1 MLVVHQTSAAYMD
14 VIRRAGGI
22 LTELGGLQSHAA
34 VIGQR
39 LRIPVI
45 VGVPGA
51 TQSVRQ
57 GEVIT
62 LDISHGLVKSG
73 SSSDLMETNS

>member
-1 MLVVHQTSAAYMD
+1 M
-14 VIRRAGGI
+14 
-22 LTELGGLQSHAA
+22 LTELGGRQSHAA

-45 VGVPGA
+45 VGVAGA
-51 TQSVRQ
+51 TRAVRQ

-62 LDISHGLVKSG
+62 LDTPHGLVKSG
-73 SSSDLMETNS
+73 SSDLMEIHS